1 MRLPR
6 DWGGEKLA
14 KLLGRYGYE
23 ITRQTGSH
31 VRLTTQQG
39 GEHHV
44 TIPRHSPLRVG
55 TLNAILK
62 DVAQHLDLE
71 RDELLAEL
79 MGRSSRRR

>member
-6 DWGGEKLA
+6 NWDGEKLA
-14 KLLGRYGYE
+14 KLLKRYGYQV
-23 ITRQTGSH
+23 TRQTGSH
-31 VRLTTQQG
+31 MRLTTQQS

-62 DVAQHLDLE
+62 DVAQHLGLE
-71 RDELLAEL
+71 RDELLTEL
-79 MGRSSRRR
+79 IKR